1 MFVTVLKYILTA
13 LFGVLALALIIIV
26 IMQEGKSAGLGTIGG
41 MADTYWEK
49 NKSRSREG
57 ILEKMTKFAAIG
69 FVVIAFIL
77 TFGFWG
83 K

>member
-1 MFVTVLKYILTA
+1 MFITVMRYVLTS
-13 LFGVLALALIIIV
+13 LFGVLALALIVLV
-26 IMQEGKSAGLGTIGG
+26 ILQEGKSAGLGTIGG

-57 ILEKMTKFAAIG
+57 ILEKLSKVAAIG

-77 TFGFWG
+77 TFGFWM

>member
-1 MFVTVLKYILTA
+1 MVVVRYILTSIFA
-13 LFGVLALALIIIV
+13 VLAVALIVLV
-26 IMQEGKSAGLGTIGG
+26 ILQEGKSAGLGTIGG

-57 ILEKMTKFAAIG
+57 ILEKLSKYAAIG

>member
-1 MFVTVLKYILTA
+1 MTVVKYILTSIFA
-13 LFGVLALALIIIV
+13 VLALALIIIV
-26 IMQEGKSAGLGTIGG
+26 ILQEGKSAGLGTIGG

-57 ILEKMTKFAAIG
+57 VLEKLTKYAAIG
-69 FVVIAFIL
+69 FVLIAFIL

>member
-1 MFVTVLKYILTA
+1 MRTLLTVIFVLVCIALTVI
-13 LFGVLALALIIIV
+13 VL
-26 IMQEGKSAGLGTIGG
+26 MQEGKSAGLGTIGG

-49 NKSRSREG
+49 NKAHSREG
-57 ILEKMTKFAAIG
+57 ILEKLSRIAAIG

>member
-1 MFVTVLKYILTA
+1 MTVVKYILTSIFA
-13 LFGVLALALIIIV
+13 VLALALIIIV
-26 IMQEGKSAGLGTIGG
+26 ILQEGKSAGLGTIGG

-57 ILEKMTKFAAIG
+57 VLEKLTRIAAIG

-77 TFGFWG
+77 TFGFWV

>member
-1 MFVTVLKYILTA
+1 MFVTVMKYVLTS
-13 LFGVLALALIIIV
+13 LFGLLALALIILV
-26 IMQEGKSAGLGTIGG
+26 ILQEGKSAGLGTIGG

-49 NKSRSREG
+49 NKSHSREG
-57 ILEKMTKFAAIG
+57 VLEKFSKIAAIG
-69 FVVIAFIL
+69 FVVVAFIL